1 MLSLV
6 RRQLRRSLLY
16 WILLSVFIRN
26 HCGTGLARACNRSGQ
41 RSTQHN
47 RVQQHG
53 AEPPADCCSARK
65 APAAVQRHATYRF
78 LFCALASVIL
88 VRKVLCD
95 GMVSGG
101 QPVVSDCTAASANL
115 HDASH
120 GSPFGLGA
128 SRVFTMPRAAAVWLP
143 RQGPEW
149 PENSVLL
156 FFFSHYCARFDH
168 VTQRSRPIFRGWRA
182 RWAPQLGQSMPE
194 SQIHPCAVT
203 DRQLHARTALGSGW
217 DLCWHGATRRGMAL
231 TRSTT
236 SRGV

>member
-88 VRKVLCD
+88 VRKLLCD

-101 QPVVSDCTAASANL
+101 SRWSRTARR
-115 HDASH
+115 
-120 GSPFGLGA
+120 P
-128 SRVFTMPRAAAVWLP
+128 RRICTMPPTDHRSGSARLGFPRCPALQQCGCRARAPSSP
-143 RQGPEW
+143 RT
-149 PENSVLL
+149 VCF
-156 FFFSHYCARFDH
+156 FFFSR
-168 VTQRSRPIFRGWRA
+168 II
-182 RWAPQLGQSMPE
+182 APG
-194 SQIHPCAVT
+194 
-203 DRQLHARTALGSGW
+203 
-217 DLCWHGATRRGMAL
+217 L
-231 TRSTT
+231 TT
-236 SRGV
+236 